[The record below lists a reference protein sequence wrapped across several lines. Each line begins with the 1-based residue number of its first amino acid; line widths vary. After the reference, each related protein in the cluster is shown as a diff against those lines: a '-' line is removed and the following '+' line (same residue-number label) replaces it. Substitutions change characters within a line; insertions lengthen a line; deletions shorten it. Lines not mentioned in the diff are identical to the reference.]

1 MCDKFKCCFLEFSGT
16 FGNIFDPRSVE
27 SVDVQ
32 FADAKLM
39 DMEPAD
45 MED

>member
-1 MCDKFKCCFLEFSGT
+1 MCDKFKFCFLEFSGI
-16 FGNIFDPRSVE
+16 FENIFDLCSVE

-39 DMEPAD
+39 DMEPTD